1 LQQEHFPVV
10 SALAYVRNQSW
21 ESAMVG
27 LVGGEE
33 VERNGWWLALSLGI
47 DNGKKI
53 SNNQIIED

>member
-1 LQQEHFPVV
+1 MV